1 MSTEAANSERGP
13 LQSTRHA
20 TRARV
25 SALVGLAVLL
35 VSACSLNQPP
45 PVGGPAPPAPPA
57 PVCGNSA
64 LLTGPSTPP
73 AGAVVLPAGD
83 NSAQIGE
90 KWLIQPNT
98 TYWFAP
104 GIHTL
109 GNGEYDQIVP
119 NTNTTWIGAPG
130 AVLDGRRINRF
141 AFTQDATGVTIKY
154 LEIRNFVSP
163 RDQGVV
169 NHDFGANWTISN
181 NWIHHND
188 GAGLFI
194 GTNNVARHNC
204 LERNGQYGFQG
215 AGSNLLIDRNEIS
228 NNNTGDWEAHVPGCG
243 CTGGGKFWDVNGA
256 TITNNYVHDNLSVGL
271 WADTNDRAF
280 EFSGNYISGN
290 SGPGIF
296 YEISYNA
303 KITNNTFVR
312 NGLVDGPTNPG
323 FPTGAI
329 YLSESWW
336 RHAYRRR
343 EIFDARHFGN
353 VFTDNWSG
361 VILWENADRFCNSP
375 GNTSTGYCTLGGTAT
390 LSKSCSARHQ
400 LGTAV

>member
-1 MSTEAANSERGP
+1 MSTKAANSERMP
-13 LQSTRHA
+13 RRVEARHA

-35 VSACSLNQPP
+35 IAACQPLTP
-45 PVGGPAPPAPPA
+45 PVGGPAPTSPVQ
-57 PVCGNSA
+57 VCGNSA

-83 NSAQIGE
+83 NLDLIGE
-90 KWLIQPNT
+90 NWLIQPNT

-109 GNGEYDQIVP
+109 GNSEFDQIIP

-130 AVLDGRRINRF
+130 AVLDGGGINRF

-194 GTNNVARHNC
+194 GTNNVVTHNC

-228 NNNTGDWEAHVPGCG
+228 NNNTADWEAQVEGCG
-243 CTGGGKFWDVNGA
+243 CTGGGKFWDVDGA
-256 TITNNYVHDNLSVGL
+256 TVTNNYVHDNFSVGL

-290 SGPGIF
+290 WDQGIF

-312 NGLVDGPTNPG
+312 NGLVDG
-323 FPTGAI
+323 
-329 YLSESWW
+329 SDQSWLPD
-336 RHAYRRR
+336 RR
-343 EIFDARHFGN
+343 DLP
-353 VFTDNWSG
+353 V
-361 VILWENADRFCNSP
+361 
-375 GNTSTGYCTLGGTAT
+375 
-390 LSKSCSARHQ
+390 
-400 LGTAV
+400 